1 MSTKFEKGRI
11 SMNSEETFYVYS
23 DLKQGSDDKTYS
35 LRYLLTQKEKE
46 HLQSIGLL
54 SKEVVKVEWMQRESD
69 DVLFPLIQSKGQT
82 IN

>member
-1 MSTKFEKGRI
+1 MSF
-11 SMNSEETFYVYS
+11 EETFYVYS
-23 DLKQGSDDKTYS
+23 DLRQGSDDKTYS

-54 SKEVVKVEWMQRESD
+54 SKDVVKVEGMQRVSD
-69 DVLFPLIQSKGQT
+69 EALFSLIQNQGFT

>member
-1 MSTKFEKGRI
+1 MNSERGRI
-11 SMNSEETFYVYS
+11 SMNFEDEETFYVYS

-54 SKEVVKVEWMQRESD
+54 SKEVVKVEGMQRESD
-69 DVLFPLIQSKGQT
+69 EVLFSLIQNQGYT

>member
-1 MSTKFEKGRI
+1 M
-11 SMNSEETFYVYS
+11 SMNSEGTSFEETFYVYS
-23 DLKQGSDDKTYS
+23 DLRQGSDDKTYS

-54 SKEVVKVEWMQRESD
+54 SKDVVKVEGMQRESD
-69 DVLFPLIQSKGQT
+69 EVLFSLIQSKGQT

>member
-1 MSTKFEKGRI
+1 MSMSFEKDRI
-11 SMNSEETFYVYS
+11 GMNSEETFYVYS

-35 LRYLLTQKEKE
+35 IRYLLTQKEKE

-54 SKEVVKVEWMQRESD
+54 SKDVVKVEWMQEESD